1 MERATTAYDVY
12 KYQKVTNSK
21 KLIEMPLSAS
31 MHDVEIKDQHFS
43 ETRKDLFFRCS
54 KHMVASNVTRKLK
67 NKSRNIQ
74 HFKKE

>member
-12 KYQKVTNSK
+12 KYQKVTYSK
-21 KLIEMPLSAS
+21 ELIEMSLSAS
-31 MHDVEIKDQHFS
+31 IHDVEIKDQHFS

-67 NKSRNIQ
+67 NKSRNI